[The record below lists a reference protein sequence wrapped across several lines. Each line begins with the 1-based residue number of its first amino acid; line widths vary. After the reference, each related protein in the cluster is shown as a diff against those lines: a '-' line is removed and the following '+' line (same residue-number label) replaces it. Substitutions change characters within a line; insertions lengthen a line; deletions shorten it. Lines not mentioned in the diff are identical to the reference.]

1 MAKYAFLFLKI
12 DFFYYYYYSYEDIK
26 LKSYFSNHR
35 IIEWL
40 RLEGTLKFIQ
50 FQPLPWQGCPHQL
63 RLPRAPSNPAL
74 STFRDGAAQLLRAAV
89 PGPHCPLSGK
99 FLLKI

>member
-50 FQPLPWQGCPHQL
+50 F
-63 RLPRAPSNPAL
+63 
-74 STFRDGAAQLLRAAV
+74 
-89 PGPHCPLSGK
+89 
-99 FLLKI
+99 